1 MPTGS
6 RAATRLRRCRGCS
19 HERGWHQAV
28 RRVQAA
34 AGGAQ
39 PANPGVGTSA
49 TWGTIPV
56 ASWRVCATIRECI
69 RGSNQQ
75 WNVVTRNAASGGSRA
90 RTPIRRENGPSRPTR
105 EAHGIGDSRSA
116 PVSAEPSHGYGQR
129 LNARWS
135 ASAKHAPRPSY
146 GPRLNN
152 PKSQL
157 RGREMCLKFAG

>member
-6 RAATRLRRCRGCS
+6 RAATRLRRCRGRGR
-19 HERGWHQAV
+19 ERRWHQAV

-39 PANPGVGTSA
+39 PAHPGVGTSA

-56 ASWRVCATIRECI
+56 ASSRVCATIRECI
-69 RGSNQQ
+69 RGSNQP
-75 WNVVTRNAASGGSRA
+75 WNVVTRSAGSGGSRA
-90 RTPIRRENGPSRPTR
+90 KTRTRRENGPLRPTR
-105 EAHGIGDSRSA
+105 EARGIGDSRSA

-135 ASAKHAPRPSY
+135 ASARHTPRPSY

-152 PKSQL
+152 QKSQL